1 MPGTKSQEN
10 QNETPTT
17 NFQFHFDRVPMD
29 QTPFSLD
36 QNVGNDPLDER
47 ARESAD
53 DQSVDWQKKYEDS
66 ERVNQQLRNKMKTMA
81 ARFNNKMKNLKIE
94 KNRINK
100 KFFDLIGKYFGDN
113 DVGDFMMVTDFRCR
127 WQNHYVGD
135 FFRYVGDFLN
145 VLNRSPTS

>member
-1 MPGTKSQEN
+1 MSGTKNQEN

-29 QTPFSLD
+29 QTPSSLD
-36 QNVGNDPLDER
+36 QNVGNDPLNER

-66 ERVNQQLRNKMKTMA
+66 ERINQQLRSKMKTMA

-113 DVGDFMMVTDFRCR
+113 DVGDIVMLVTL
-127 WQNHYVGD
+127 WW
-135 FFRYVGDFLN
+135 
-145 VLNRSPTS
+145 